1 MAISNSIDNFGN
13 GNNNAQAKNILTLS
27 QYEEQL
33 AKERDR
39 REFER
44 KTRYLRQRYD
54 MELRLGIKNQE
65 SISKLQKALDKQN
78 AKKAEAQRRKE
89 RAEERKE
96 QLANYST
103 QRKALEKAIKGT
115 DKKDKSALDE
125 LNKALKTLDKQYIQ
139 NRKEESKEA
148 QERWAADL
156 KERYKLSNILSDLS
170 TKLTTFIQQTASY
183 QAKIDTRLY
192 GSNSKWSNIQSN
204 LLSVSGMS
212 PYVSTS
218 KLMENTWNLVNSGIA
233 YNLEQ
238 RAFLETI
245 SENIASTFDAANS
258 ALLRIVRVQ
267 QDDST
272 AARLGLEAYL
282 NEFLNNMFLN
292 TEYLTTQFDVVTENL
307 LEASSTMSK
316 QSSVA
321 FEYEVQKWLGALYS
335 VGVSGS
341 TIANISSAIGA
352 LGSGN
357 ISALSSN
364 EAMQNLIAMAATR
377 SGNSLADL
385 FTNGLDASKV
395 NSLLEAMV
403 GYLQEISST
412 DNLVVRSQYAELFGV
427 TASDLVA
434 VQNLS
439 DVMGSI
445 SNNALSYSGALS
457 NLEMQAGLVSDR
469 LTAGEKINT
478 LLDNFAYLSASEIA
492 TNPTLNAIW
501 SITSMINS
509 LTGGIPLPSVLVAG
523 TGVDPNTTVENLI
536 RAGIIGVSTL
546 SGIGEVLAGLSGGVG
561 VAGALNTLG
570 VFDEAGLNTVL
581 SSRGLRS
588 ITSGGRRTAGG
599 RTTSSYT
606 YVGNTSGSDIYN
618 QTMTDAEAETDKK
631 LADAQAESTEK
642 TLTDIHE
649 FLTNKLDI
657 KLDTIIRIMSNM
669 AGYSISPV
677 SATTTS
683 DIQGYNS
690 QLVLGEAEVKLTASS
705 DSMLEYT
712 KNMSDTMNEIKDLL
726 SSVITGGTVNAAL
739 ATVSSLP
746 FNSEGGNF

>member
-1 MAISNSIDNFGN
+1 MKIADSIDNFGN

-44 KTRYLRQRYD
+44 RKEYLRQRYD
-54 MELRLGIKNQE
+54 MELRLSIKNQE

-78 AKKAEAQRRKE
+78 AKKVEAQKRKE

-103 QRKALEKAIKGT
+103 QRKALEKVIKST
-115 DKKDKSALDE
+115 DKKDKGTLDE
-125 LNKALKTLDKQYIQ
+125 LTKALKTLEEQNKQ
-139 NRKEESKEA
+139 NRKEENKESK
-148 QERWAADL
+148 ERWAAEL
-156 KERYKLSNILSDLS
+156 KERYKLSNVLSELS
-170 TKLTTFIQQTASY
+170 TKLTTYIQQTASY
-183 QAKIDTRLY
+183 QSKVNTRLY
-192 GSNSKWSNIQSN
+192 GSNTNWSNIQSN
-204 LLSVSGMS
+204 LLGVSGMS

-307 LEASSTMSK
+307 IEASATMSK

-321 FEYEVQKWLGALYS
+321 FEYEAQKWLGALYS

-357 ISALSSN
+357 IGALSSN
-364 EAMQNLIAMAATR
+364 EPMQNLIAMAATR

-403 GYLQEISST
+403 EYLQEISST

-439 DVMGSI
+439 SVMKNI
-445 SNNALSYSGALS
+445 SDNSLSYSGALS
-457 NLEMQAGLVSDR
+457 NLEMQAGLVSGR
-469 LTAGEKINT
+469 LTWGERINT

-492 TNPTLNAIW
+492 TNPALNAIW

-509 LTGGIPLPSVLVAG
+509 LTGGIPIPSAFVAG
-523 TGVDPNTTVENLI
+523 TGIDPNTTVENLI

-546 SGIGEVLAGLSGGVG
+546 SGIGEVLAGMSGGVG
-561 VAGALNTLG
+561 IAGALNTLG
-570 VFDEAGLNTVL
+570 VFDEASLNTVL

-588 ITSGGRRTAGG
+588 ITSGGRRATGG
-599 RTTSSYT
+599 RTTSGYT

-618 QTMTDAEAETDKK
+618 QTMADAEAEMDKK
-631 LADAQAESTEK
+631 LADAQAGSTEK

-712 KNMSDTMNEIKDLL
+712 KNMSDTMNEIRDLL

-746 FNSEGGNF
+746 FNGEGGNF

>member
-1 MAISNSIDNFGN
+1 M
-13 GNNNAQAKNILTLS
+13 T
-27 QYEEQL
+27 
-33 AKERDR
+33 
-39 REFER
+39 
-44 KTRYLRQRYD
+44 
-54 MELRLGIKNQE
+54 
-65 SISKLQKALDKQN
+65 
-78 AKKAEAQRRKE
+78 
-89 RAEERKE
+89 
-96 QLANYST
+96 
-103 QRKALEKAIKGT
+103 
-115 DKKDKSALDE
+115 
-125 LNKALKTLDKQYIQ
+125 
-139 NRKEESKEA
+139 
-148 QERWAADL
+148 
-156 KERYKLSNILSDLS
+156 
-170 TKLTTFIQQTASY
+170 
-183 QAKIDTRLY
+183 
-192 GSNSKWSNIQSN
+192 
-204 LLSVSGMS
+204 VSGMS

-439 DVMGSI
+439 SVMKNI
-445 SNNALSYSGALS
+445 SDNALSYSGALS
-457 NLEMQAGLVSDR
+457 NLEMQAGLVSGR

-509 LTGGIPLPSVLVAG
+509 LTGGIPLPSILVAG

-536 RAGIIGVSTL
+536 RGGIIGASTL
-546 SGIGEVLAGLSGGVG
+546 GGISQVLQEMSGGLG
-561 VAGALNTLG
+561 VVESMKYLDIFNEANLNTL
-570 VFDEAGLNTVL
+570 L

-588 ITSGGRRTAGG
+588 ITSGGRRATGG
-599 RTTSSYT
+599 RTTSGYT

-618 QTMTDAEAETDKK
+618 QTMADAEAEMDKK

-649 FLTNKLDI
+649 FLANKLDI

-712 KNMSDTMNEIKDLL
+712 KNMSDTMNEIRDLL

>member
-1 MAISNSIDNFGN
+1 
-13 GNNNAQAKNILTLS
+13 
-27 QYEEQL
+27 
-33 AKERDR
+33 
-39 REFER
+39 
-44 KTRYLRQRYD
+44 
-54 MELRLGIKNQE
+54 
-65 SISKLQKALDKQN
+65 
-78 AKKAEAQRRKE
+78 
-89 RAEERKE
+89 
-96 QLANYST
+96 
-103 QRKALEKAIKGT
+103 
-115 DKKDKSALDE
+115 
-125 LNKALKTLDKQYIQ
+125 
-139 NRKEESKEA
+139 
-148 QERWAADL
+148 
-156 KERYKLSNILSDLS
+156 
-170 TKLTTFIQQTASY
+170 
-183 QAKIDTRLY
+183 
-192 GSNSKWSNIQSN
+192 
-204 LLSVSGMS
+204 MS

-509 LTGGIPLPSVLVAG
+509 LTGGIPIPYISIAG
-523 TGVDPNTTVENLI
+523 TGVDLNTTVENLI

-561 VAGALNTLG
+561 VTGALNTLG

-712 KNMSDTMNEIKDLL
+712 KNMSDTMNEIRDLL

>member
-13 GNNNAQAKNILTLS
+13 GDNNAQAKNILTLS

-44 KTRYLRQRYD
+44 RVKYLRQRYD
-54 MELRLGIKNQE
+54 MELRLSIKNQE

-78 AKKAEAQRRKE
+78 AKKAEAQKRKE

-103 QRKALEKAIKGT
+103 QRKALEKVIKST
-115 DKKDKSALDE
+115 DKKDKGTLDE
-125 LNKALKTLDKQYIQ
+125 LTKALKTLDEQNKQ

-148 QERWAADL
+148 QERWAAEL
-156 KERYKLSNILSDLS
+156 KERYKLSNVLSELS
-170 TKLTTFIQQTASY
+170 TKLTTYIQQTASY
-183 QAKIDTRLY
+183 QSKVNTRLY

-357 ISALSSN
+357 INALASN
-364 EAMQNLIAMAATR
+364 ESMQNLIAMAATR

-439 DVMGSI
+439 SVMKNI
-445 SNNALSYSGALS
+445 SDNALSYSGALS

-469 LTAGEKINT
+469 LTSGEKINT

-536 RAGIIGVSTL
+536 RGGIIGVSTL
-546 SGIGEVLAGLSGGVG
+546 SGIGEVLAGMFGGVG
-561 VAGALNTLG
+561 IAGALNTLG
-570 VFDEAGLNTVL
+570 VFDEASLNTVL

-588 ITSGGRRTAGG
+588 ITSGGRRTTGG

-618 QTMTDAEAETDKK
+618 QTMADSEAEMDKK

-712 KNMSDTMNEIKDLL
+712 KNMSATMNEIRDLL

-746 FNSEGGNF
+746 FNGEGGNF

>member
-27 QYEEQL
+27 QYEEQQ

-65 SISKLQKALDKQN
+65 SISKIQKALDKQN
-78 AKKAEAQRRKE
+78 AKKAEAQRRKK

-125 LNKALKTLDKQYIQ
+125 LNKALKTLDDQYLR

-148 QERWAADL
+148 KERWAAEL
-156 KERYKLSNILSDLS
+156 KERYKLSNVLSDLS
-170 TKLTTFIQQTASY
+170 TKLTTYIQQTASY
-183 QAKIDTRLY
+183 QAKINTRLY
-192 GSNSKWSNIQSN
+192 GSNTNWDNIQSR
-204 LLSVSGMS
+204 LMTVSGMS

-439 DVMGSI
+439 SVMKNI
-445 SNNALSYSGALS
+445 SDNALSYSGALS
-457 NLEMQAGLVSDR
+457 NLEMQAGLVSGR

-509 LTGGIPLPSVLVAG
+509 LTGGIPLPSILVAG

-536 RAGIIGVSTL
+536 RGGIIGASTL
-546 SGIGEVLAGLSGGVG
+546 GGISQVLQEMSGGLG
-561 VAGALNTLG
+561 VVESMKYLDIFNEANLNTL
-570 VFDEAGLNTVL
+570 L

-588 ITSGGRRTAGG
+588 ITSGGRRATGG
-599 RTTSSYT
+599 RTTSGYT

-618 QTMTDAEAETDKK
+618 QTMADAEAEMDKK

-649 FLTNKLDI
+649 FLANKLDI

-712 KNMSDTMNEIKDLL
+712 KNMSDTMNEIRDLL

>member
-65 SISKLQKALDKQN
+65 SISKIQKALDKQN

-125 LNKALKTLDKQYIQ
+125 LNKALKTLDDQYIQ

-170 TKLTTFIQQTASY
+170 TKLTTYIQQTASY

-192 GSNSKWSNIQSN
+192 GSNTNWDNIQSR
-204 LLSVSGMS
+204 LMTVSGMS

-439 DVMGSI
+439 SVMKNI
-445 SNNALSYSGALS
+445 SDNALSYSGALS
-457 NLEMQAGLVSDR
+457 NLEMQAGLVSGR

-509 LTGGIPLPSVLVAG
+509 LTGGIPLPSILAAG
-523 TGVDPNTTVENLI
+523 TGGDPNTTVENLI
-536 RAGIIGVSTL
+536 RGGIIGASTL
-546 SGIGEVLAGLSGGVG
+546 GGIFQVLQEMGGGLGV
-561 VAGALNTLG
+561 VESMKYLDIFNEANLNTL
-570 VFDEAGLNTVL
+570 L

-588 ITSGGRRTAGG
+588 ITSGGRRATGG
-599 RTTSSYT
+599 RTTSGYT

-618 QTMTDAEAETDKK
+618 QTMADAEAEMDKK

-649 FLTNKLDI
+649 FLANKLDI

-712 KNMSDTMNEIKDLL
+712 KNMSDTMNEIRDLL

>member
-103 QRKALEKAIKGT
+103 QRKALEKAIKST
-115 DKKDKSALDE
+115 RDPE
-125 LNKALKTLDKQYIQ
+125 ALKELKNSLDKLKEQDKQ
-139 NRKEESKEA
+139 NRKEDSKET
-148 QERWAADL
+148 QERWAAEL

-170 TKLTTFIQQTASY
+170 TKLTTYIQQTASY

-357 ISALSSN
+357 INALSSN
-364 EAMQNLIAMAATR
+364 ESMQNLIAMAATR

-439 DVMGSI
+439 DIMGSI

-509 LTGGIPLPSVLVAG
+509 LTGGIPIPYISIAG
-523 TGVDPNTTVENLI
+523 TGVDLNTTVENLI

-561 VAGALNTLG
+561 IAGALNTLG
-570 VFDEAGLNTVL
+570 VFDGASLNTVL

-588 ITSGGRRTAGG
+588 ITSGGRRTTGG
-599 RTTSSYT
+599 RTTSGYT
-606 YVGNTSGSDIYN
+606 YVGNTSGSDIYS
-618 QTMTDAEAETDKK
+618 QTMADAEAETDKK

-712 KNMSDTMNEIKDLL
+712 KNMSDTMNEIRDLL

>member
-13 GNNNAQAKNILTLS
+13 GNINAQAKNILTLS

-65 SISKLQKALDKQN
+65 SISKIQKALDKQN
-78 AKKAEAQRRKE
+78 AKKAEAQRRRE

-103 QRKALEKAIKGT
+103 QRKALEKVIKST
-115 DKKDKSALDE
+115 RDPE
-125 LNKALKTLDKQYIQ
+125 ALKELTNSLDKLKEQNKQ
-139 NRKEESKEA
+139 NRKEDIKES
-148 QERWAADL
+148 QERWAAEL

-170 TKLTTFIQQTASY
+170 AKLTTYIQQTASY

-192 GSNSKWSNIQSN
+192 GSNSNWSNIQSN

-307 LEASSTMSK
+307 IEASSTMSK

-357 ISALSSN
+357 INALSNN
-364 EAMQNLIAMAATR
+364 ESMQNLIAMAATR

-712 KNMSDTMNEIKDLL
+712 KNMSDTMNEIRDLL

>member
-65 SISKLQKALDKQN
+65 SISKIQKALDKQN

-103 QRKALEKAIKGT
+103 QK
-115 DKKDKSALDE
+115 
-125 LNKALKTLDKQYIQ
+125 KALKEVIKSTRDPEALKELKNSLGELKEQNKQ
-139 NRKEESKEA
+139 NRKEDSKET
-148 QERWAADL
+148 QERWAAEL

-170 TKLTTFIQQTASY
+170 TKLTTYIQQTASY

-292 TEYLTTQFDVVTENL
+292 TEYLTTQFDVVAENL
-307 LEASSTMSK
+307 IEASSTMSK

-509 LTGGIPLPSVLVAG
+509 LTGGIPIPYISIAG
-523 TGVDPNTTVENLI
+523 TGVDLNTTVENLI

-712 KNMSDTMNEIKDLL
+712 KNMSDTMNEIRDLL

>member
-65 SISKLQKALDKQN
+65 SISKIQKALDKQN

-125 LNKALKTLDKQYIQ
+125 LNKALKTLDDQYLQ

-148 QERWAADL
+148 KERWAAEL

-170 TKLTTFIQQTASY
+170 TKLTTYIQQTASY
-183 QAKIDTRLY
+183 QAKINTRLY
-192 GSNSKWSNIQSN
+192 GSNTNWDNIQSR
-204 LLSVSGMS
+204 LMTVSGMS

-364 EAMQNLIAMAATR
+364 ESMQNLIAMAATR

-439 DVMGSI
+439 SVMKNI
-445 SNNALSYSGALS
+445 SDNALSYSGALS
-457 NLEMQAGLVSDR
+457 NLEMQAGLVSGR

-509 LTGGIPLPSVLVAG
+509 LTGGIPIPTIMAMG
-523 TGVDPNTTVENLI
+523 TGVDMNTTVENLI
-536 RAGIIGVSTL
+536 RGGIIGVSTL
-546 SGIGEVLAGLSGGVG
+546 SGIGKVLAGMSGGLG
-561 VAGALNTLG
+561 IAGALNTLG
-570 VFDEAGLNTVL
+570 VFDEASLNTVL

-588 ITSGGRRTAGG
+588 ITSGGRRTTGG

-618 QTMTDAEAETDKK
+618 QTMADAEAETDKK

-712 KNMSDTMNEIKDLL
+712 KNMSDTMNEIRDLL

>member
-33 AKERDR
+33 ARERDR

-54 MELRLGIKNQE
+54 MELRLSIKNQE

-78 AKKAEAQRRKE
+78 AKKAESQRRRE

-103 QRKALEKAIKGT
+103 QRKALEKVIKST
-115 DKKDKSALDE
+115 RDPEALKE
-125 LNKALKTLDKQYIQ
+125 LNNSLNKLKEQNKQ
-139 NRKEESKEA
+139 NRKEESREA
-148 QERWAADL
+148 KERWATEL

-170 TKLTTFIQQTASY
+170 TKLTTYIQQTASY
-183 QAKIDTRLY
+183 QARIDTRLY
-192 GSNSKWSNIQSN
+192 GSNTNWNNIQSN

-272 AARLGLEAYL
+272 AARLGLESYL

-307 LEASSTMSK
+307 IEASATMSK

-335 VGVSGS
+335 VGVSSS

-364 EAMQNLIAMAATR
+364 ESMQNLIAMAATR

-395 NSLLEAMV
+395 NSLLESMV
-403 GYLQEISST
+403 GYLQEIS
-412 DNLVVRSQYAELFGV
+412 
-427 TASDLVA
+427 
-434 VQNLS
+434 
-439 DVMGSI
+439 
-445 SNNALSYSGALS
+445 
-457 NLEMQAGLVSDR
+457 
-469 LTAGEKINT
+469 
-478 LLDNFAYLSASEIA
+478 
-492 TNPTLNAIW
+492 
-501 SITSMINS
+501 
-509 LTGGIPLPSVLVAG
+509 
-523 TGVDPNTTVENLI
+523 
-536 RAGIIGVSTL
+536 
-546 SGIGEVLAGLSGGVG
+546 
-561 VAGALNTLG
+561 
-570 VFDEAGLNTVL
+570 
-581 SSRGLRS
+581 
-588 ITSGGRRTAGG
+588 
-599 RTTSSYT
+599 
-606 YVGNTSGSDIYN
+606 
-618 QTMTDAEAETDKK
+618 
-631 LADAQAESTEK
+631 
-642 TLTDIHE
+642 
-649 FLTNKLDI
+649 
-657 KLDTIIRIMSNM
+657 
-669 AGYSISPV
+669 
-677 SATTTS
+677 
-683 DIQGYNS
+683 
-690 QLVLGEAEVKLTASS
+690 
-705 DSMLEYT
+705 
-712 KNMSDTMNEIKDLL
+712 
-726 SSVITGGTVNAAL
+726 
-739 ATVSSLP
+739 
-746 FNSEGGNF
+746 

>member
-65 SISKLQKALDKQN
+65 SISKIQKALDKQN

-125 LNKALKTLDKQYIQ
+125 LNKALKTLDNQYLQ

-148 QERWAADL
+148 KERWAAEL

-170 TKLTTFIQQTASY
+170 TKLTTYIQQTASY

-307 LEASSTMSK
+307 IEASSTMSK

-364 EAMQNLIAMAATR
+364 ESMQNLIAMAATR

-385 FTNGLDASKV
+385 FTSGLDASKV

-457 NLEMQAGLVSDR
+457 NLEMQAGLISGR

-509 LTGGIPLPSVLVAG
+509 LTGGIPIPTIMAMG
-523 TGVDPNTTVENLI
+523 TGVDMNTTVENLI
-536 RAGIIGVSTL
+536 RGGIIGVSTL
-546 SGIGEVLAGLSGGVG
+546 SGISEVLAGMSGGLG
-561 VAGALNTLG
+561 IAGALNTLG
-570 VFDEAGLNTVL
+570 VFDEASLNTVL

-588 ITSGGRRTAGG
+588 ITSGGRRTVGG

-606 YVGNTSGSDIYN
+606 YVGNTSGSDIYS
-618 QTMTDAEAETDKK
+618 QTMADAETEMDKK

-712 KNMSDTMNEIKDLL
+712 KNMSDTMNEIRDLL